1 MRLSE
6 ANMLTDEELAVVLD
20 FADTVGGWIKS
31 VRNEAFK
38 RASQRTGSI
47 PGYKLTAGKA
57 SYEFKTP
64 EEVPQAILALPGST
78 LTYDD
83 LYDRS
88 LISPAQ
94 LKAKLKSQF
103 KGRGHDAI
111 WKAYDALVKNVG
123 GASTSLVR
131 NEDARDEVR
140 RGHEFKALA
149 DKVTTK
155 LEDLEDL
162 L

>member
-1 MRLSE
+1 MRLKD
-6 ANMLTDEELAVVLD
+6 ANLLTNEELAVVLD

-38 RASQRTGSI
+38 RASQKTGSI
-47 PGYKLTAGKA
+47 PGYKLTEGRA

-64 EEVPQAILALPGST
+64 EEVPQAVSALG
-78 LTYDD
+78 LQGGDIYEQV
-83 LYDRS
+83 L
-88 LISPAQ
+88 LSPAK
-94 LKAKLKSQF
+94 LKAKLKAKY
-103 KGRGHDAI
+103 KGKGHDTV
-111 WKAYDALVKNVG
+111 WKAFDDLIHNVG

-131 NEDARDEVR
+131 HEDARDEVK

-149 DKVTTK
+149 EKTVKHD
-155 LEDLEDL
+155 DLEDL